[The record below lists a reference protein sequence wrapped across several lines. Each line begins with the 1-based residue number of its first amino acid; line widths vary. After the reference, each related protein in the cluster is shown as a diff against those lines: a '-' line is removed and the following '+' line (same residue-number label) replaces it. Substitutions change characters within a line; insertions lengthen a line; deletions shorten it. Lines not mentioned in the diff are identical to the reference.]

1 MASLVE
7 AGVPPA
13 LQEKPAARVLH
24 HALGG
29 RLLRLDDYRGDL
41 SLTVAREAWVEAATL
56 LRDHPELRF
65 RLFLDLC
72 GVDHLETLAAE
83 SPRLAS
89 RTVVITGRDL
99 HREERIRI
107 EACGASILLK
117 PFRIGPLLDRLLHD
131 RERPLR
137 PVTGESWPAVREP
150 PPGSDPDR

>member
-1 MASLVE
+1 MVNLRSSDDLKQGEGIQRQDDLKASRTSYTFKGRDRSRMA
-7 AGVPPA
+7 
-13 LQEKPAARVLH
+13 
-24 HALGG
+24 
-29 RLLRLDDYRGDL
+29 
-41 SLTVAREAWVEAATL
+41 
-56 LRDHPELRF
+56 
-65 RLFLDLC
+65 LDL
-72 GVDHLETLAAE
+72 GLPGIDPVVWLETLAAE